1 MENPIVGLIMGSIFG
16 ACLVLSGLTDPDKI
30 IGSLRLKDFHVI
42 RTVVVFLFVG
52 ILGTWILELVGVANL
67 NIKHTSILTVL
78 IGGAFIGTGLGLTG
92 YSPGTGLACA
102 ASGRID
108 ALMTMIGM
116 FFGAHVFILIYP
128 SIIMPLE
135 KIANFGRVTL
145 PQITDVSKSS
155 WMIPIFACG
164 SLILYLT
171 RPKKP
176 RDSEQRNNI
185 GGQHM
190 NEDFFDPMSP
200 VPIPRKTDVYIQK
213 DFTGAAQVIRRWK
226 NLFFI
231 IIFLCLVVLQTSF
244 WLVNNGNIALT
255 QNIASN
261 DVLHEGQPVRMIAP
275 EESASSQLPRPTVE
289 GPERP
294 PGTLNLLDVEIT
306 FEHLRSVINIANA
319 ILIFSSALYGFT
331 IFYGLAASFGGRLG
345 GLKHISHAGV
355 YSLVMFV
362 LLLPWQ
368 FVFGSIILGA
378 RYTPRE
384 PNMWHTTGMTDTLGT
399 ALLYFRFSGYSIL
412 IFILLIL
419 AQFRSLLWSKS
430 LLHKFEQEAL

>member
-1 MENPIVGLIMGSIFG
+1 M
-16 ACLVLSGLTDPDKI
+16 K
-30 IGSLRLKDFHVI
+30 
-42 RTVVVFLFVG
+42 
-52 ILGTWILELVGVANL
+52 
-67 NIKHTSILTVL
+67 
-78 IGGAFIGTGLGLTG
+78 
-92 YSPGTGLACA
+92 
-102 ASGRID
+102 
-108 ALMTMIGM
+108 
-116 FFGAHVFILIYP
+116 
-128 SIIMPLE
+128 
-135 KIANFGRVTL
+135 
-145 PQITDVSKSS
+145 
-155 WMIPIFACG
+155 
-164 SLILYLT
+164 
-171 RPKKP
+171 
-176 RDSEQRNNI
+176 
-185 GGQHM
+185 
-190 NEDFFDPMSP
+190 EDFFDPMSP

-213 DFTGAAQVIRRWK
+213 DFTGATQVIRRWK
-226 NLFFI
+226 NFFCTI
-231 IIFLCLVVLQTSF
+231 IVLCLVVLQTSF
-244 WLVNNGNIALT
+244 WFVHNGNIALT
-255 QNIASN
+255 QNITSN

-275 EESASSQLPRPTVE
+275 EESAPSQSLRPTVE

-294 PGTLNLLDVEIT
+294 PVTLKLLNVEIT

-331 IFYGLAASFGGRLG
+331 IFCGLAASFGGRLG

-378 RYTPRE
+378 IYTPRE
-384 PNMWHTTGMTDTLGT
+384 LNMWHTTGMTDTLGT